1 MKTANTGVLALSLL
15 LAAGSAAA
23 QENQMGMD
31 ARSHDASTASHG
43 SMKKKAMDHGSM
55 KMGMK
60 SKGSMPNDAAS
71 KSSDMMKH
79 DTAGQAGMGDKDA
92 QH

>member
-1 MKTANTGVLALSLL
+1 MKTANTVVLALCLL

-23 QENQMGMD
+23 QENQMGTD
-31 ARSHDASTASHG
+31 ARNHDASSASHG
-43 SMKKKAMDHGSM
+43 SMKKTMEHGSM

-60 SKGSMPNDAAS
+60 TKSGMTNDGAA
-71 KSSDMMKH
+71 KSQDMMKH
-79 DTAGQAGMGDKDA
+79 DTTGQAGMGDQEA